1 MGGARHCEPAPA
13 PADRRSGRPERGP
26 LTRRLGHLPSPPAA
40 AAPHSGMRPG
50 GNSCQPAQN
59 LDVSETVEIGRDEL
73 GCEMPKHRLGAE
85 TAEIEVEVAVDWYEF
100 AHLDPDSCS
109 PFAQ

>member
-1 MGGARHCEPAPA
+1 
-13 PADRRSGRPERGP
+13 
-26 LTRRLGHLPSPPAA
+26 
-40 AAPHSGMRPG
+40 MRPG

-109 PFAQ
+109 PFAQTLRRVEAGHIIVAGDIEPAH